1 MKPERVHPLNETPSW
16 PEHLAVGATR
26 IGRRWNRYEESVSFY
41 RDVVGLPLLHLAESG
56 VDDFGCAIF
65 GLPGASTTFELVPA
79 SEQVPTDQ
87 HDQVVL
93 YLQATSARDVVARR
107 ITDAGH
113 VPVDQYKYWE
123 LNGAVTFLDPDGREL
138 VLAPWVFG
146 QEPPPMRGLANPLA
160 T

>member
-1 MKPERVHPLNETPSW
+1 MNHNPTW

-26 IGRRWNRYEESVSFY
+26 VGRRCNRYDDSVSFY

-79 SEQVPTDQ
+79 SDGVRIDRHEQL
-87 HDQVVL
+87 VL
-93 YLQATSARDVVARR
+93 YLHGQPARDAVARR
-107 ITDAGH
+107 ITEAGH
-113 VPVDQYKYWE
+113 EPVDQYQYWAR
-123 LNGAVTFLDPDGREL
+123 NGAVTFLDPDGREL

-146 QEPPPMRGLANPLA
+146 QEPPPMRSLTHPPV